1 MNDHKGGKN
10 HSNTSETLYEE
21 FDKPRGCSCPRA
33 RQFEL
38 IKTMQGCTTLPTRGE
53 DHAAHPTDHVVQG
66 GTHVN
71 RSQQDSTVEGT
82 PSLRGE

>member
-10 HSNTSETLYEE
+10 HSNTFETLYEE
-21 FDKPRGCSCPRA
+21 FDEQRACSCLRA

-38 IKTMQGCTTLPTRGE
+38 IKTLQWCTTLPTRHE
-53 DHAAHPTDHVVQG
+53 DHATHPTDHAGQG

-71 RSQQDSTVEGT
+71 RSQQDSIIEPHT
-82 PSLRGE
+82 